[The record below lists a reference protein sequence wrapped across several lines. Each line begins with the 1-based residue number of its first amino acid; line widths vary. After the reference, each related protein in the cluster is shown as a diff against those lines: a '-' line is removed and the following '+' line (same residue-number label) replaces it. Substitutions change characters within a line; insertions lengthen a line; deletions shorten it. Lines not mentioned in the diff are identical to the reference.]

1 MTMATTTTATYQP
14 KLWTP
19 GDWNAFF
26 GFGTNILVNML
37 VLTGLLRF
45 VLKMPDSLVFGR
57 ILPAL
62 GLMMCLSTFYYAWL
76 AYRLAKE
83 TGRDDVCALPSGVS
97 VPHMFVVTF
106 VIMLPITL
114 KTGDPLKGWS
124 AGLVWVFFQSFILML
139 GGFIAP
145 YIRKITP
152 RAALLGA
159 LAGISITFISMRPA
173 LEMVM
178 TPAIGL
184 LCFAIILAAWFGGY
198 KYPKAI
204 PAGLVAIAAGML
216 IAWGAT
222 LFGSSYGGMSV
233 AKLGEAFANFGF
245 SVPLPA
251 FGAVFSGFEFLGIIL
266 VTAIPFGIY
275 DLVEAMDNVESA
287 EAAGDA
293 YPTTRVLTAD
303 GVVSLIGCLMGNP
316 FINAV
321 YIGHPGW
328 KAMGGRIGYSAATG
342 VMVIVLSWFGVI
354 AVMSALIPLVAI
366 SPILLY
372 IGMLIGAQA
381 FQETPKHHA
390 PAIVLALIPNIAAW
404 GKLQIDSALG
414 AAGTNAAAVG
424 FDKLGQ
430 VGVLYQG
437 LEVLAGGA
445 ILAGMI
451 LGAIAAFVI
460 DREYAEGR
468 GLRGSR
474 RGAHLL
480 RLHAWRNGR
489 LRGHAG
495 GRACLCDGGGVPLC
509 AEPDACRGG
518 PADDGPQGGTGR
530 IGPSTPIPTL
540 PARERIRAEPAVIE
554 TGAAILAA
562 HRAGAEPAQTVAR
575 AYARIRAHN
584 DPAIFI
590 TVREEADAI
599 AEAKALAA
607 KGDTALPLYGVPFA
621 VKDNIDVAGL
631 PTTAACPAFAYTAK
645 ADATCVARLRAAG
658 AIPIGKTNLDQFAT
672 GLVGVRSP
680 YGVPRNVFDAKL
692 IPGGSSS
699 GSAVAVA
706 AGLVPFSLGTDTAGS
721 GRVPAALGNIVG
733 LKPSLGVISTAGVVP
748 ACRTLDCVSVFALTV
763 DEAWATLAAMAGPDV
778 ADPYMRN
785 RALGVPGPIPPN
797 LRIGV
802 PIKGERVFFGDQ
814 VSAAKY
820 EAAIARFAKLGGTI
834 TEIDIEP
841 FYETGDCSTKAPGSP
856 NAIWRRKR

>member
-1 MTMATTTTATYQP
+1 MTMTAAATGSKP
-14 KLWTP
+14 KIWSD

-76 AYRLAKE
+76 AYRLAQK
-83 TGRDDVCALPSGVS
+83 TGRTDVCALPSGVS

-106 VIMLPITL
+106 VIMLPITV
-114 KTGDPLKGWS
+114 KTGDPMKGWS
-124 AGLVWVFFQSFILML
+124 AGLVWVFFQSFILMI

-173 LEMVM
+173 VEMFM

-184 LCFAIILAAWFGGY
+184 LCFAVILVSWFGGF
-198 KYPKAI
+198 KYPLSI

-216 IAWGAT
+216 IAWGSA
-222 LFGSSYGGMSV
+222 LFGGSYGGMSV
-233 AKLGEAFANFGF
+233 AKLASAFANFGF

-293 YPTTRVLTAD
+293 YPTTHVLTAD

-342 VMVIVLSWFGVI
+342 VMVILLSWFGII

-381 FQETPKHHA
+381 FQETPHRHA

-414 AAGTNAAAVG
+414 AAGTSVAQVG
-424 FDKLGQ
+424 LDKLSQ
-430 VGVLYQG
+430 VGVLYHG

-445 ILAGMI
+445 ILGGMI
-451 LGAIAAFVI
+451 LGAIAAFII
-460 DREYAEGR
+460 DKKY
-468 GLRGSR
+468 
-474 RGAHLL
+474 
-480 RLHAWRNGR
+480 
-489 LRGHAG
+489 
-495 GRACLCDGGGVPLC
+495 
-509 AEPDACRGG
+509 
-518 PADDGPQGGTGR
+518 T
-530 IGPSTPIPTL
+530 
-540 PARERIRAEPAVIE
+540 
-554 TGAAILAA
+554 
-562 HRAGAEPAQTVAR
+562 
-575 AYARIRAHN
+575 
-584 DPAIFI
+584 
-590 TVREEADAI
+590 EAS
-599 AEAKALAA
+599 
-607 KGDTALPLYGVPFA
+607 
-621 VKDNIDVAGL
+621 
-631 PTTAACPAFAYTAK
+631 AFA
-645 ADATCVARLRAAG
+645 AAG
-658 AIPIGKTNLDQFAT
+658 AVLTFFGFMHGETVGFAVT
-672 GLVGVRSP
+672 PS
-680 YGVPRNVFDAKL
+680 
-692 IPGGSSS
+692 
-699 GSAVAVA
+699 VALAYAMVA
-706 AGLVPFSLGTDTAGS
+706 AFLFGLSRYPATAPVGM
-721 GRVPAALGNIVG
+721 PAA
-733 LKPSLGVISTAGVVP
+733 AP
-748 ACRTLDCVSVFALTV
+748 A
-763 DEAWATLAAMAGPDV
+763 E
-778 ADPYMRN
+778 
-785 RALGVPGPIPPN
+785 
-797 LRIGV
+797 
-802 PIKGERVFFGDQ
+802 
-814 VSAAKY
+814 
-820 EAAIARFAKLGGTI
+820 
-834 TEIDIEP
+834 
-841 FYETGDCSTKAPGSP
+841 
-856 NAIWRRKR
+856 